1 MLVDALLS
9 NKHKHQLEA
18 LEIRRNRMY
27 SEGASHLARLFK
39 EYVGLKQL
47 DVSSNSIRSKNDT
60 TGNGMLDLI
69 PSLYKSAESGS
80 LEHLDLQDNN
90 METSDAAECFVQF
103 LQRAKGLK
111 ILKISDSMIE
121 ETEH

>member
-1 MLVDALLS
+1 
-9 NKHKHQLEA
+9 
-18 LEIRRNRMY
+18 MY

-39 EYVGLKQL
+39 DYVGLKHL
-47 DVSSNSIRSKNDT
+47 DVSSNSIRSKNDN

-69 PSLYKSAESGS
+69 PALYKSAEAGS

-90 METSDAAECFVQF
+90 METPEATECLVKL
-103 LQRAKGLK
+103 LQRAKGVR

-121 ETEH
+121 ESDL